1 LGGDP
6 KAGGF
11 SIKRV
16 ERNGALAQDGIEI
29 GPGENLSN
37 VRVIVGHGNLTL
49 RGQVKV
55 VGGSLPP
62 HIGIYVNLNRVNE
75 SESGSIL
82 GAFVDGR
89 GQFMFQ
95 NLIPGDYEVRLIGNN
110 FQPGEPRDKSL
121 SKLIYNTKQ
130 KVSVG
135 ANSQPTVTLVIDLG
149 QKESN

>member
-1 LGGDP
+1 MLTGVFVSRACGR
-6 KAGGF
+6 AG
-11 SIKRV
+11 SIFHWEAILRPAV
-16 ERNGALAQDGIEI
+16 FLSSALSETERWRKTSSKL
-29 GPGENLSN
+29 
-37 VRVIVGHGNLTL
+37 
-49 RGQVKV
+49 

-110 FQPGEPRDKSL
+110 FQPGEPRDKYL

-135 ANSQPTVTLVIDLG
+135 ANSQQTVTLVIDLG